1 MELMEK
7 IVKNELFKNSL
18 ILLADQILNFL
29 QNILTN
35 NFKII
40 NNSQLISYLKL
51 QNKTDFD
58 FSPWNL

>member
-58 FSPWNL
+58 FSP

>member
-51 QNKTDFD
+51 QNETDFD

>member
-7 IVKNELFKNSL
+7 IVKNELFKNNL
-18 ILLADQILNFL
+18 ILLAEQILNFL

-51 QNKTDFD
+51 QNKTDFE
-58 FSPWNL
+58 FN

>member
-7 IVKNELFKNSL
+7 IVKNELFKNNL

-29 QNILTN
+29 QNILTK

-58 FSPWNL
+58 FS

>member
-51 QNKTDFD
+51 
-58 FSPWNL
+58 

>member
-29 QNILTN
+29 PNILTN